1 VDGSPRLPHDGRV
14 TTSQKREAPKQRS
27 WDERYAASE
36 LVWGAEPNRFVAEAF
51 AGVRPRGRALDLA
64 CGEGRNAI
72 WLAERGWEVTGV
84 DFSRVAIE
92 RARALAS
99 RRGVA
104 VRFLE
109 ADVTRWQPERGA
121 FALVVI
127 SYLQLPEDAMAR
139 ALEHAV
145 EALAPGG
152 ELFAIGHAKRNLA
165 EGTGGPQDPAVL
177 WDPEAFAATLRRL
190 GLVVEEASHVVR
202 SVEDAPRPAID
213 AQIRARAAGQRSGA
227 PGGARKR

>member
-1 VDGSPRLPHDGRV
+1 MPE
-14 TTSQKREAPKQRS
+14 SQKPEPPKQRS
-27 WDERYAASE
+27 WNERYAASE

-51 AGVRPRGRALDLA
+51 AGVRPQGRALDLA

-72 WLAERGWEVTGV
+72 WLAEQGWEVTGV

-92 RARALAS
+92 RARALAG

-109 ADVTRWQPERGA
+109 ADVTRWRPERGA

-127 SYLQLPEDAMAR
+127 AYLQLPEDAMAQ

-145 EALAPGG
+145 AALAPGG
-152 ELFAIGHAKRNLA
+152 ELFAIVHARRNLA

-177 WDPEAFAATLRRL
+177 WEPEVFAAALRGL
-190 GLVVEEASHVVR
+190 GLVVEQAEHVLRRVD
-202 SVEDAPRPAID
+202 DAPRPAID
-213 AQIRARAAGQRSGA
+213 ARIRARAPSEA
-227 PGGARKR
+227 PGAA

>member
-1 VDGSPRLPHDGRV
+1 VDGRPGLPHDGRV
-14 TTSQKREAPKQRS
+14 SDSQKPESPKQRS

-36 LVWGAEPNRFVAEAF
+36 LVWGAEPNRFLAEAF

-72 WLAERGWEVTGV
+72 WLAAQGWETTGV
-84 DFSRVAIE
+84 DFSHVAIE
-92 RARALAS
+92 RARALAE

-104 VRFLE
+104 VRFIE
-109 ADVTRWQPERGA
+109 ADVTRWQPERGH

-127 SYLQLPEDAMAR
+127 AYLQLPDDAMAQ

-145 EALAPGG
+145 AALAPGG
-152 ELFAIGHAKRNLA
+152 ELFAIGHARSNLA
-165 EGTGGPQDPAVL
+165 EGAGGPQDPGVL
-177 WDPEAFAATLRRL
+177 WDPEALAAELRRR
-190 GLVVEEASHVVR
+190 GLRVDEAEQVLR

-213 AQIRARAAGQRSGA
+213 ARIRARARGEAA
-227 PGGARKR
+227 